1 MQKRASEQEAPGHTN
16 GVSVKEEAIPELSN
30 GGTEANEDG
39 EPAAKRPKH
48 EETNGEPEERS
59 RDNTS
64 PENRAKA
71 EPKKEV
77 CSY

>member
-1 MQKRASEQEAPGHTN
+1 M
-16 GVSVKEEAIPELSN
+16 PELSN
-30 GGTEANEDG
+30 GDTESNGDG

-48 EETNGEPEERS
+48 EATNGEAKERS
-59 RDNTS
+59 RDHTS

-77 CSY
+77 SLC